1 MWSHADKQCCLSRDT
16 PGPALRNQPRL
27 SHADQAW
34 VTHDPTH
41 PCPTTRA
48 GNRPA
53 TAAPNTRYRLT
64 PPTALSALPYPQGA
78 DGVELLPSKR
88 STCRKPR
95 SERSWFILSSSVL
108 HWPKDFSACV
118 TFVFYMRG
126 SALVRLAQNYP
137 HQSLRWMRFKYIS
150 FRMRKAES
158 APLGFQTANSESCK
172 RWSPRTWFW
181 TAHSVINTG
190 LNAHYSVP

>member
-1 MWSHADKQCCLSRDT
+1 MNNAVSAGTYQSQQWETSPVWATLTKPGSHMT
-16 PGPALRNQPRL
+16 PPIPVPPQGQGTA
-27 SHADQAW
+27 
-34 VTHDPTH
+34 
-41 PCPTTRA
+41 
-48 GNRPA
+48 A
-53 TAAPNTRYRLT
+53 TAAPNTGCW
-64 PPTALSALPYPQGA
+64 PSALPYPQGA
-78 DGVELLPSKR
+78 DGVELFPSKR
-88 STCRKPR
+88 STCKKPR

-118 TFVFYMRG
+118 TFVFYMCG

-158 APLGFQTANSESCK
+158 APLGFQTAHSESCK
-172 RWSPRTWFW
+172 HWSPRTWFW

-190 LNAHYSVP
+190 LHAHYSVP